1 MNSLLLASG
10 SGTAL
15 PMLAT
20 GGVVLLASL
29 AITAAWLWKLY
40 Q

>member
-1 MNSLLLASG
+1 MNSLLLSTG

-15 PMLAT
+15 PIMAT

-29 AITAAWLWKLY
+29 AITVAWLWKLY